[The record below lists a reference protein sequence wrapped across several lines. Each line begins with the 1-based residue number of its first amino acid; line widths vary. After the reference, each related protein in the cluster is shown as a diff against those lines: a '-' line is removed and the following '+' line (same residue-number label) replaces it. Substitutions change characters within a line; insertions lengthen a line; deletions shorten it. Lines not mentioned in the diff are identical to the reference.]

1 MNLSILIATTSS
13 DEKASGGSF
22 VFTLVFMALIGAAMY
37 FLMIRPQRRRM
48 RETTEL
54 QRSIGEGDEVITN
67 AGIYGFVNAI
77 DGDTVW
83 LEVADDVE
91 IRVSRGAITRKI
103 NPTQEPA
110 GGETPAEADGE
121 SD

>member
-1 MNLSILIATTSS
+1 VNFSIIIANTSS
-13 DEKASGGSF
+13 DEQASGGSF
-22 VFTLVFMALIGAAMY
+22 IFTLVFMALIGAAMY

-48 RETTEL
+48 RETADL

-83 LEVADDVE
+83 LEIADDVE

-103 NPTQEPA
+103 NPAQEPA
-110 GGETPAEADGE
+110 GGEAPTEADG
-121 SD
+121 DPA